1 MPVGRL
7 AEGMVIDGFVLGEQL
22 TAGGMGAIWRASRPD
37 IDAPLILKVPF
48 FAPGDDVATIVG
60 FEVEE
65 LVMRRLEGPHV
76 PKFFGAGDLAAV
88 PYIAMEFVAGQV
100 LEEKLRDAPLQPDA
114 AAVFGAQIA
123 RALDS
128 IHRQR
133 VLHLDLKPAN
143 IILADRGA
151 VLIDFGLALHEE
163 LPDLLGE
170 ESELPMG
177 SAPYMA
183 PEQVFGR
190 RGASP
195 AADIFALGAILYE
208 LVTGD
213 KPFGIPSSRAGME
226 RRLYHPP
233 KPPRLIVPATPRW
246 LQEVIL
252 RCLEIDPARRYLTA
266 AQVRF
271 DLLHPEQV
279 VITERG
285 ERKPDGGFLTGLR
298 RVFGRG
304 GAARPEGMRPAD
316 SQRRANDAPMLM
328 AAVDLSHGVDALAD
342 EIRTHLGRVLA
353 MAPAARLSC
362 VTVLKTSLAS
372 LELDVDE
379 LGRPTYLARL
389 VALKDWAVP
398 LAPADRADLV
408 PCARGHGRRRR
419 HPRLRRP
426 QRCRPDRHGR
436 PRRLGAAPASRLG
449 LGQGGGRGALLGHG
463 RARAP
468 AARRGRRDRAPGGA
482 RRPDDVTTQRRPAA
496 AGLVRRRR
504 SGDQRQTCRR
514 RPNGCLQPHRLP
526 SPPSPRSGGS

>member
-7 AEGMVIDGFVLGEQL
+7 AEGQVLDGYVLGEQL
-22 TAGGMGAIWRASRPD
+22 TAGGMGAIWHARHPD
-37 IDAPLILKVPF
+37 IEVPLILKVPF

-76 PKFFGAGDLAAV
+76 PKFFGSGDLAAV
-88 PYIAMEFVAGQV
+88 PYLAMEFVAGQV
-100 LEEKLRDAPLQPDA
+100 LEERLREAPLSADN
-114 AAVFGAQIA
+114 AAVIGAQIA

-133 VLHLDLKPAN
+133 VVHLDLKPAN

-170 ESELPMG
+170 ESQLPMG

-183 PEQVFGR
+183 PEQVLGR
-190 RGASP
+190 RAASP

-233 KPPRLIVPATPRW
+233 KPPRQIVPATPRW

-279 VITERG
+279 LITERG
-285 ERKPDGGFLTGLR
+285 ERKPDGGFFTGLR

-304 GAARPEGMRPAD
+304 SALPGGIRPAD
-316 SQRRANDAPMLM
+316 SQRRADDAPMLM

-342 EIRTHLGRVLA
+342 EVRTHLGRVLA

-362 VTVLKTSLAS
+362 VTVLKTSLAG
-372 LELDVDE
+372 LELEVDE
-379 LGRPTYLARL
+379 MGRPAYLARL
-389 VALKDWAVP
+389 VALKDWAAP
-398 LAPADRADLV
+398 LSLPTERISFHVLEAMDVGGAILDYAGRNDVDQIVMGARAASAL
-408 PCARGHGRRRR
+408 RR
-419 HPRLRRP
+419 HLGSVSAKVVAEARCSVMVVRVRQRLEEDEEIDRP
-426 QRCRPDRHGR
+426 
-436 PRRLGAAPASRLG
+436 
-449 LGQGGGRGALLGHG
+449 
-463 RARAP
+463 
-468 AARRGRRDRAPGGA
+468 
-482 RRPDDVTTQRRPAA
+482 VEM
-496 AGLVRRRR
+496 
-504 SGDQRQTCRR
+504 GDPTM
-514 RPNGCLQPHRLP
+514 
-526 SPPSPRSGGS
+526 

>member
-7 AEGMVIDGFVLGEQL
+7 TPGMELDGYRLGEQL
-22 TAGGMGAIWRASRPD
+22 TAGGMGAIWRATHPD
-37 IDAPLILKVPF
+37 IDVPLVLKVPF

-65 LVMRRLEGPHV
+65 MVMRRLEGPHV
-76 PKFFGAGDLAAV
+76 PKFFGAGDLAAI
-88 PYIAMEFVAGQV
+88 PYLAMEFVPGQV
-100 LEEKLRDAPLQPDA
+100 LEARLREAPLSADN
-114 AAVFGAQIA
+114 AAVIGAQIA

-143 IILADRGA
+143 IIMADRGA

-170 ESELPMG
+170 ESQLPMG

-183 PEQVFGR
+183 PEQVLGR
-190 RGASP
+190 RAVSP

-208 LVTGD
+208 MVTGD

-233 KPPRLIVPATPRW
+233 KPPRQIVPATPRW

-285 ERKPDGGFLTGLR
+285 ERKPDGGFFTGLK

-304 GAARPEGMRPAD
+304 SALPTGRRPID
-316 SQRRANDAPMLM
+316 SQRRADDAPMLM

-342 EIRTHLGRVLA
+342 EVRTHLSRVLA
-353 MAPAARLSC
+353 MAPSARLSC
-362 VTVLKTSLAS
+362 VTVLKTSLAG
-372 LELDVDE
+372 LELEVDE
-379 LGRPTYLARL
+379 MGRPAYLSRL
-389 VALKDWAVP
+389 VALKDWAAP
-398 LAPADRADLV
+398 LDLPTERVSFHVLEAMDVGGAILDYAARNDVDQIVMGARAASAL
-408 PCARGHGRRRR
+408 RR
-419 HPRLRRP
+419 HLGSVSAKVVAEARCSVMVVRVRQRLEEDAEETP
-426 QRCRPDRHGR
+426 EF
-436 PRRLGAAPASRLG
+436 LGDP
-449 LGQGGGRGALLGHG
+449 
-463 RARAP
+463 
-468 AARRGRRDRAPGGA
+468 
-482 RRPDDVTTQRRPAA
+482 TM
-496 AGLVRRRR
+496 
-504 SGDQRQTCRR
+504 
-514 RPNGCLQPHRLP
+514 
-526 SPPSPRSGGS
+526 